1 LPYNVFHIN
10 TFVTGADPAVEK
22 VIFNNMKISIGET
35 MVDVQ
40 GLSISKHWDNEKGR
54 MTLLAR
60 NGGASLEEATVEDS
74 YPDTIAGMLCFA
86 KSGGIVPTAT
96 ASSGTI
102 TWKISGL
109 KPDEVRELVYTALPP
124 SVLNDPAARK
134 LPTEKDRALLETSK
148 DMPPRLILGASV
160 QRPAE
165 IPTQP
170 EPAPEQV
177 SLPEPRK
184 PGEKMATVIA
194 IGAGKGGTGKT
205 TFSINL
211 AVALAELG
219 FETVLLDA
227 DASMS
232 NLAPYMGIDVQS
244 MKATLHEVL
253 AGEAEPE
260 KAVYRAL
267 DEHLRIVP
275 SGLSIGGFLKMDRGL
290 LAEVIEHF
298 SEGADF
304 IVIDTPAGYNKEVA
318 LSLKASDDLLL
329 VLNPDEGSLID
340 GLKVQETARILG
352 VNVRGIVLNRYD
364 MKGQKYGKAQIETHF
379 GTPVIAMLP
388 EDADMRRKDR
398 VPLVMA
404 RPGSKTAHE
413 IMKVAR
419 IVSGRTDATA
429 PVTRTFSARLMEAL
443 FRA

>member
-1 LPYNVFHIN
+1 MSSPSRRCRSAR
-10 TFVTGADPAVEK
+10 TGAGAGQAAGAAEAREK
-22 VIFNNMKISIGET
+22 T
-35 MVDVQ
+35 
-40 GLSISKHWDNEKGR
+40 
-54 MTLLAR
+54 
-60 NGGASLEEATVEDS
+60 
-74 YPDTIAGMLCFA
+74 
-86 KSGGIVPTAT
+86 
-96 ASSGTI
+96 
-102 TWKISGL
+102 
-109 KPDEVRELVYTALPP
+109 
-124 SVLNDPAARK
+124 
-134 LPTEKDRALLETSK
+134 
-148 DMPPRLILGASV
+148 
-160 QRPAE
+160 
-165 IPTQP
+165 
-170 EPAPEQV
+170 
-177 SLPEPRK
+177 
-184 PGEKMATVIA
+184 ATVIA

-290 LAEVIEHF
+290 LADVIEHF
-298 SEGADF
+298 SGGADF

-340 GLKVQETARILG
+340 GLKVQEMARILG

-364 MKGQKYGKAQIETHF
+364 MKGQKYGKAQIEAHF

-388 EDADMRRKDR
+388 EDANMRRKDR

-404 RPGSKTAHE
+404 SPGSKTAQE
-413 IMKVAR
+413 ILKVAR
-419 IVSGRTDATA
+419 LVSGRTDAQT
-429 PVTRTFSARLMEAL
+429 PVARTFSARLMEAL
-443 FRA
+443 FKA